1 MAAATDIGLYKDAL
15 IVLATAAIVVPAMHR
30 LKVGPILGFLAVGA
44 ALGPHGLGQLV
55 DAFPLFGWFTV
66 TGEKQIEF
74 IAELG
79 VVFLLMRVTGKDV
92 VASLGGAFAVAL
104 VRVFMG
110 TT

>member
-1 MAAATDIGLYKDAL
+1 MVADHSFFIAVAAMAAASYACRVAGYLLMGWLPITPRLEAGLRAMPIGVMAG
-15 IVLATAAIVVPAMHR
+15 IVTPSVVAGRPAEIV
-30 LKVGPILGFLAVGA
+30 G
-44 ALGPHGLGQLV
+44 
-55 DAFPLFGWFTV
+55 
-66 TGEKQIEF
+66 
-74 IAELG
+74 LG